1 MSLVPNAKLGRYE
14 IRSQIGAGGMG
25 EVYLA
30 EDTRLGRTV
39 ALKILPAE
47 LANDQQRMH
56 RFVQEAKTASALNHP
71 NILTIY
77 EIEEIDSINLIATE
91 FIDGETL
98 RARIQRATIS
108 PSEGLDVATQIASA
122 LSAAHDAGIV
132 HRDLK
137 PENIMLRRRDGIV
150 KLLDFGIAKLSEP
163 ESPEATETVSAN
175 VNTEAKTRAL
185 LHTAPGTVMGTL
197 GYMSPEQAR
206 GLPVDARTDIWSLGV
221 VLYEMIAGRAPF
233 AEATATDVLVAVLQ
247 KEAPPLAQ
255 FSPDTPEALEWIITK
270 ALRKDKEERY
280 QTAKELLSDLRTLK
294 HQFEFQSEL
303 DRSLLSDHVSYPPV
317 SASPHLT
324 VAAPPAATT
333 AETVSLIRRKWL
345 LLIPLVAVL
354 IAGAV
359 IAGIFVL
366 RKAEAPVG
374 ITTMPKLSQL
384 TFAEGIE
391 QYPAWSADGKQLA
404 FSAEVAGIRKIFLK
418 RLETGE
424 ETQLT
429 QGSNDDVQPVW
440 SPDGETILFVRAQQP
455 NQRLEPGDV
464 FGAFEGGDIWS
475 VNVRNRS
482 EAKLIDKAFNP
493 AFSPDGKSIA
503 FDAPWVGTHRI
514 WIADQQGHNA
524 QQLTS
529 DSSEE
534 MRHVRPRWSPDGT
547 RIVFQNVERTKFNVR
562 VVDVAQRK
570 LQWVTKDLFNN
581 LNPVWSQ
588 SGKFIY
594 FSSDRGGGYNVWRV
608 RYSSDNDGVAANS
621 PQQITTGAGQDVELA
636 MSPDGKR
643 LALSILKQNADIW
656 KLPVAPE
663 TGMPTGAPVEVIT
676 TTREDSRA
684 SWSPDGTKIVFNS
697 DRAGDM
703 NLWLYS
709 FSDGSTKQLTRGPG
723 GDFQGTWSLDGK
735 TIVFFSSR
743 SGNADIWAL
752 DVDAANSTGSSATT
766 VNTESMGEVAS
777 NRSGGSGSSMT
788 TANGVLRQLTKSSA
802 IEINPF
808 FSPDGKLI
816 AYQSDET
823 GRPEVWVMNADGTNA
838 RRLTRVGV
846 RGHFLRWNKT
856 GDAIIFRAPGDKPQT
871 MQVFL
876 EGSGVD
882 VSRAAGPERGVG
894 SGVGS
899 EPIALGEITGGS
911 HMSLSPDYSLIMD
924 VLGHKALWVSPVS
937 GSPASGG
944 SSELRTSNSAL
955 RTPSKVFEFTDKDV
969 RIDYPVWSPDGK
981 WVLFDRFRPQGGD
994 IWMIENFE

>member
-1 MSLVPNAKLGRYE
+1 MPLSPNTRLGRYE

-30 EDTRLGRTV
+30 SDTRLERTV

-77 EIEEIDSINLIATE
+77 EIEEVDSTNLIATE

-98 RARIQRATIS
+98 RARIQRAPIS
-108 PSEGLDVATQIASA
+108 SSEAIDIATQVTSA
-122 LSAAHDAGIV
+122 LAAAHEAGIV

-163 ESPEATETVSAN
+163 AAEPGSSN
-175 VNTEAKTRAL
+175 VDTEAMTRARL
-185 LHTAPGTVMGTL
+185 NTAPGTVLGTV

-206 GLPVDARTDIWSLGV
+206 GLEVDARTDIWSLGV
-221 VLYEMIAGRAPF
+221 VLYEMITGRPPF
-233 AEATATDVLVAVLQ
+233 AEPTATDVLVAVLQ
-247 KEAPPLAQ
+247 KDPPPLAQ
-255 FSPDTPEALEWIITK
+255 FVKDPPEALEWIITK

-294 HQFEFQSEL
+294 HQLEFQTEL
-303 DRSLLSDHVSYPPV
+303 DRSAPIDQIPHLAVPP
-317 SASPHLT
+317 SPHLT
-324 VAAPPAATT
+324 VAASPAATT
-333 AETVSLIRRKWL
+333 AEIVAPIARKWL
-345 LLIPLVAVL
+345 WLIPLVVAVTAV
-354 IAGAV
+354 AGV
-359 IAGIFVL
+359 LLL
-366 RKAEAPVG
+366 RKSEQPAG
-374 ITTMPKLSQL
+374 LTTLPKLSQL

-429 QGSNDDVQPVW
+429 KGSNDDIQPVW
-440 SPDGETILFVRAQQP
+440 SPDGETILFARAIQA
-455 NQRLEPGDV
+455 NQKLEPADV
-464 FGAFEGGDIWS
+464 FGTFEGGDIWS
-475 VNVRNRS
+475 VNVRNGT
-482 EAKLIDKAFNP
+482 EAKLIDKAVNP

-503 FDAPWVGTHRI
+503 FDAAWVGTHRI
-514 WIADQQGHNA
+514 WIADKLGQNA
-524 QQLTS
+524 QQLSS
-529 DSSEE
+529 DTTEE

-547 RIVFQNVERTKFNVR
+547 RIVFQNVEGTKFNVR

-570 LQWVTKDLFNN
+570 LQWVTNDLFNN

-608 RYSSDNDGVAANS
+608 QFSGDGVAAS
-621 PQQITTGAGQDVELA
+621 SAQQITTGAGQDVELA
-636 MSPDGKR
+636 MSADGKR

-656 KLPVAPE
+656 KLPVSPE
-663 TGMPTGAPVEVIT
+663 TGMPTGEPQEMIT

-697 DRAGDM
+697 DRSGDM

-709 FSDGSTKQLTRGPG
+709 ISDGSTKQLTRGPG
-723 GDFQGTWSLDGK
+723 GDFQGTWSPDGK

-743 SGNADIWAL
+743 NGNADIWAL
-752 DVDAANSTGSSATT
+752 ELETS
-766 VNTESMGEVAS
+766 
-777 NRSGGSGSSMT
+777 
-788 TANGVLRQLTKSSA
+788 VLKQLTSSNA

-808 FSPDGKLI
+808 FSPDGRFI
-816 AYQSDET
+816 AYQSDQT
-823 GRPEVWVMNADGTNA
+823 GRPEVWVMNADGTNTRQLA
-838 RRLTRVGV
+838 RVGV

-856 GDAIIFRAPGDKPQT
+856 GDAVIFRATVDKPRS
-871 MQVFL
+871 MQVGL
-876 EGSGVD
+876 DASGPIGEPVPL
-882 VSRAAGPERGVG
+882 REIAGG
-894 SGVGS
+894 
-899 EPIALGEITGGS
+899 A
-911 HMSLSPDYSLIMD
+911 HMSFSPDYSLIMD
-924 VLGHKALWVSPVS
+924 VLGHKTLWVSPVS
-937 GSPASGG
+937 GLPAS
-944 SSELRTSNSAL
+944 
-955 RTPSKVFEFTDKDV
+955 PKKVFEFADKDI

-981 WVLFDRFRPQGGD
+981 WILFDRFRPQGGD